1 MEDDCPDDSDV
12 PSSLVIQE
20 VLGVTISESATE
32 GGANMTEIH
41 VSVARLD
48 ELGGLIAATVEE
60 DIWAWNNG
68 KKWGDELPT
77 VPDNE

>member
-20 VLGVTISESATE
+20 VLGINISTTE
-32 GGANMTEIH
+32 GGANMSEIH

-48 ELGGLIAATVEE
+48 ESGGLVAATEEE

-68 KKWGDELPT
+68 EKWGNELPT

>member
-1 MEDDCPDDSDV
+1 MVDDCHDDSDIS
-12 PSSLVIQE
+12 SSLIIQE
-20 VLGVTISESATE
+20 MLGINISATE
-32 GGANMTEIH
+32 DSTNMTTIH

-48 ELGGLIAATVEE
+48 ESGGLVAATEDE

-68 KKWGDELPT
+68 QKWGNELPT

>member
-1 MEDDCPDDSDV
+1 MNMS
-12 PSSLVIQE
+12 E
-20 VLGVTISESATE
+20 V
-32 GGANMTEIH
+32 H

-48 ELGGLIAATVEE
+48 ESGGLVAATEE

-68 KKWGDELPT
+68 EEWGNELPT